1 VARIGILG
9 GAFNPPHLGHLA
21 LACHARDEL
30 HLGRVLL
37 MPTHTSPHKPIEED
51 PGPGHRLRMCSL
63 LVEHAEALSSCALEV
78 DRGGASFTVDTLRA
92 IHTTHPEAQL
102 TLIVGADTAR
112 TLPSWRQPARVLEL
126 ADLAVGA
133 RSGSTREQVLESI
146 AELGASSGAGV
157 RPPGGALGSV
167 VSFLDMPMV
176 EISSSMARGR
186 VARGE
191 PIEDLVGRGVAR
203 YVADHRLYEGGPLA
217 RRGAVRRD
225 RAGAGS

>member
-1 VARIGILG
+1 VGRIGILG

-30 HLGRVLL
+30 QLGRVLL

-51 PGPGHRLRMCSL
+51 PGAGHRLSMCRR

-78 DRGGASFTVDTLRA
+78 ERGGASFTVDTLAA
-92 IHTTHPEAQL
+92 IHTAHPEAQL
-102 TLIVGADTAR
+102 TLILGADTAR
-112 TLPSWRQPARVLEL
+112 TLPSWRKAARVLEL

-146 AELGASSGAGV
+146 AELRAPS
-157 RPPGGALGSV
+157 GALGSA
-167 VSFLDMPMV
+167 VSFLDMPVV

-191 PIEDLVGRGVAR
+191 PIEDLVGPAVAR
-203 YVADHRLYEGGPLA
+203 YVADHRLYEGRPLA
-217 RRGAVRRD
+217 HRDGGRRD